1 MYLHEIGTDAGV
13 IWTLLAEHQGELTI
27 REIADKTDFNEG
39 FLLMAIGWLARE
51 NKVSFFEKNKAVF
64 VQLNHCVSEIYI

>member
-1 MYLHEIGTDAGV
+1 MYLHEIGTDAGIV
-13 IWTLLAEHQGELTI
+13 WKLLAEHQGRLTM

-51 NKVSFFEKNKAVF
+51 NKVSFIEENKALF
-64 VQLNHCVSEIYI
+64 VQLNNCVSEMYF